1 MLNPKVPLPRSA
13 PDAVAMILE
22 SQVVPRK
29 VVMILVVETIRV
41 LAVEKVA
48 VPTVKRN
55 LAVVLELKK
64 SGAVM

>member
-1 MLNPKVPLPRSA
+1 
-13 PDAVAMILE
+13 
-22 SQVVPRK
+22 
-29 VVMILVVETIRV
+29 MILVVEVIQV